1 MNQVWSESD
10 GQRLKACR
18 LAAGL
23 GAAVLAKLN
32 ALSHAQLLELEDGGQ
47 GSFYSAAIKAQ
58 VGRKLLLS
66 LGADGHGV
74 TADLHPMTKAI
85 AELEMDKVAAQARQ
99 NLDPNLSQRIGRAV
113 LTFWRT
119 RDALSAYVLAAL
131 SFCLILLSL
140 KWLTAIS
147 EQIDAKDISAPPL
160 GTLPIEQNHSTN
172 QAPLS
177 KNQSP
182 QNSGPS
188 NAAVIAASGLLTA
201 SASEMPSTRDCDIQD
216 QGTVIQ
222 SAHSGKP
229 SNYVHLVASRATGVC
244 VADSRNQVTPL
255 ALTAGEAKT
264 VYGAAPWRLSSNNLA
279 SLNIFFQGQRIA
291 LPDSQTTQIRL
302 HAHLTK

>member
-1 MNQVWSESD
+1 
-10 GQRLKACR
+10 

-47 GSFYSAAIKAQ
+47 GSFYSAAIKVQ
-58 VGRKLLLS
+58 VGRKLLRS

-74 TADLHPMTKAI
+74 TADLHTMTKAI
-85 AELEMDKVAAQARQ
+85 AGLEMDKVAAQARQ

-113 LTFWRT
+113 LTFWREHT
-119 RDALSAYVLAAL
+119 ALSAYVLAGL
-131 SFCLILLSL
+131 SFFSLILLSL
-140 KWLTAIS
+140 QWIT
-147 EQIDAKDISAPPL
+147 
-160 GTLPIEQNHSTN
+160 PIERQNSIS

-177 KNQSP
+177 NTQSP
-182 QNSGPS
+182 QDHVPS
-188 NAAVIAASGLLTA
+188 TAAVIAPKTLVTA
-201 SASEMPSTRDCDIQD
+201 PAAEKPSTRDCDLQD
-216 QGTVIQ
+216 KDTVIQ
-222 SAHSGKP
+222 SAHSGK
-229 SNYVHLVASRATGVC
+229 SSDYVHLVANISTTVC
-244 VADSRNQVTPL
+244 VLDSRNQVTPL

-279 SLNIFFQGQRIA
+279 SLKIFFQGQRIA